1 MCPVLTESAP
11 PAPADE
17 LTSEVSIAATDDLR
31 LCHSFATYDGQYTP
45 WLAHGNAGAQ
55 GRCDRGQ
62 RWLGGRPASRLRR
75 QAVFFLPTR
84 YPARKPAVSSRI
96 PPMATPKT
104 PKPLVSSV
112 AAVSG
117 VDDTVASTAAAGAVV
132 AVGAG
137 VLAGDAVGSTVG
149 VSVGSGAL
157 VGAIVGSGV
166 SRRGWL
172 QCGCLSC
179 RGLRRWGRRRF
190 WPNQDLRS
198 SSNHRFLPC
207 LHPSAHRKRCRRPL
221 HREHPPYT

>member
-1 MCPVLTESAP
+1 MSF
-11 PAPADE
+11 
-17 LTSEVSIAATDDLR
+17 LR
-31 LCHSFATYDGQYTP
+31 TYDGQYTP

-96 PPMATPKT
+96 PPTAIPKT
-104 PKPLVSSV
+104 PNPPVSSV

-137 VLAGDAVGSTVG
+137 VLAGDAVSSTVG
-149 VSVGSGAL
+149 ASVGTGAL
-157 VGAIVGSGV
+157 VGATVGFGTAVAVGSSAGV
-166 SRRGWL
+166 RG
-172 QCGCLSC
+172 CH
-179 RGLRRWGRRRF
+179 RLRRWGRRRF
-190 WPNQDLRS
+190 WPNQGLGKLPQS
-198 SSNHRFLPC
+198 PFLP
-207 LHPSAHRKRCRRPL
+207 
-221 HREHPPYT
+221 

>member
-1 MCPVLTESAP
+1 MSF
-11 PAPADE
+11 
-17 LTSEVSIAATDDLR
+17 LR
-31 LCHSFATYDGQYTP
+31 TYDGQYTP

-96 PPMATPKT
+96 PPMAIPKT
-104 PKPLVSSV
+104 PNPPVSSV

-137 VLAGDAVGSTVG
+137 VLAGDAVSSTVALQWALAR
-149 VSVGSGAL
+149 SLERQSAL
-157 VGAIVGSGV
+157 VQPSRLDRARVQGLPPAPTLGSPSV
-166 SRRGWL
+166 L
-172 QCGCLSC
+172 AQP
-179 RGLRRWGRRRF
+179 GLGKL
-190 WPNQDLRS
+190 PQS
-198 SSNHRFLPC
+198 PFLP
-207 LHPSAHRKRCRRPL
+207 
-221 HREHPPYT
+221 